1 MKRKNLIGAMIFLLL
16 AALTISV
23 MLKGNDMGAVAAAA
37 QELNV
42 SYLVAAAA
50 VALFFVSAEGMMI
63 WYLMRALQEPVK
75 IINCIRYSF
84 VGFFFSGITPS
95 ATGGQ
100 PMQLYYMQ
108 KEGHKI
114 SNSTVVLMTVA
125 VIYKFVLVVMGLGI
139 LLFYQ
144 KPLAGYLG
152 SYLYLYYLGL
162 FLNTALVAVLLF
174 VMISPRCFQGIIT
187 GGEKLLKKLHLL
199 KHSKERTK
207 KLIDM
212 ADQYH
217 EAVLFFLKN
226 KSKIVFVLGFTV
238 IQRCSVFFMTW
249 LIYKGLGM
257 EGQSMLTVMIVQA
270 SVYIAVDMLPLP
282 GAQGITE
289 MMYKTAFALIFPG
302 AYLTAS
308 MCITRGLNFYFLLMV
323 SAVTAV
329 WCHLAAGRKKK
340 LQRHRDAEKT
350 APGYR
355 KAEAVQTVE

>member
-1 MKRKNLIGAMIFLLL
+1 MKRKNIISAIILLLL
-16 AALTISV
+16 ASLTISV

-37 QELNV
+37 SELEI
-42 SYLVAAAA
+42 SFLAAAAA
-50 VALFFVSAEGMMI
+50 VALFFVAAEGIMI
-63 WYLMRALQEPVK
+63 WYLMRALGEPAK

-84 VGFFFSGITPS
+84 AGFFFSSITPS

-125 VIYKFVLVVMGLGI
+125 VIYKLVLVVMGLGI

-144 KPLAGYLG
+144 EQLAGYLG
-152 SYLYLYYLGL
+152 GYLYLYYLGL

-174 VMISPRCFQGIIT
+174 VMISPRCFQGMVT

-207 KLIDM
+207 KLIEM

-217 EAVLFFLKN
+217 GAVVFFLKN
-226 KSKIVFVLGFTV
+226 KSKIAVIIGFTV

-323 SAVTAV
+323 SGIVAV
-329 WCHLAAGRKKK
+329 WCHLAALRKRNVHK
-340 LQRHRDAEKT
+340 LQGCGSNLSK
-350 APGYR
+350 
-355 KAEAVQTVE
+355 V